1 MPPGFDPSGIFA
13 ARIQAMKIKLSL
25 KISHIYT
32 FFSFFTLHKVLY
44 ESSDVDPGQ
53 QSINVSMY
61 GSADASTLVAVA
73 RNMDVIQKRAEMR
86 IVAAGNR
93 ARSRLKFDILQA
105 LYSIYSPT
113 MFKIFNALKCI
124 KL

>member
-13 ARIQAMKIKLSL
+13 PRIQAMKIKLSL

-32 FFSFFTLHKVLY
+32 FFFFFALHKVLY
-44 ESSDVDPGQ
+44 ESSDVNPGQ

-86 IVAAGNR
+86 IVAAGNG
-93 ARSRLKFDILQA
+93 ALSRLKFDILLP
-105 LYSIYSPT
+105 LYLFPDNI
-113 MFKIFNALKCI
+113 
-124 KL
+124 